1 MFVGY
6 GPEGNAELLKA
17 VTGWDTGI
25 GELLRIGERVLTTM
39 RLFNMREGLTD
50 ADDTLPERFF
60 TPKAD
65 GAVSKTQLDHAKIDM
80 VRKYYYTLMGWDA
93 HGVPLPE
100 KVEELYIE

>member
-1 MFVGY
+1 MHVCRY

-50 ADDTLPERFF
+50 ADDTLPERFLYSQSRRCCL
-60 TPKAD
+60 K
-65 GAVSKTQLDHAKIDM
+65 
-80 VRKYYYTLMGWDA
+80 DA
-93 HGVPLPE
+93 A
-100 KVEELYIE
+100 